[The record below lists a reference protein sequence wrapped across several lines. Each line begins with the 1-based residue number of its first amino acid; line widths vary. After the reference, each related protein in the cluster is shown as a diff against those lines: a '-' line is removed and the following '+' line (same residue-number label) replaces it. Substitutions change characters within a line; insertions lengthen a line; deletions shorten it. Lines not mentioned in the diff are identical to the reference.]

1 MVQSSCSLEGNKT
14 NSIRFTSL
22 SCTIFDPIVITNLT
36 CSVKVYSRTLSTANF
51 GFMITRNLW
60 KIMIKVVVEYKY
72 GTVFREGW

>member
-1 MVQSSCSLEGNKT
+1 MVQSSLALEGDKT

-22 SCTIFDPIVITNLT
+22 SCTILDPIVITNLT
-36 CSVKVYSRTLSTANF
+36 CSVKVYSRTLSTTNF